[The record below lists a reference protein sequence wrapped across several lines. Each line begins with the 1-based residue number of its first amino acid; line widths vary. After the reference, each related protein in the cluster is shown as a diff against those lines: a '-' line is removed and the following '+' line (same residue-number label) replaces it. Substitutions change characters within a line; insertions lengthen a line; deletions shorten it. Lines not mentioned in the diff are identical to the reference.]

1 MLEHGYLFLN
11 MYCKATASQL
21 FIENNKEQSPIT
33 SPYKN
38 RKKRKTKILTK
49 LQPKQGK
56 EKHYLRKVRDP
67 S

>member
-1 MLEHGYLFLN
+1 

-33 SPYKN
+33 SPYK
-38 RKKRKTKILTK
+38 KRKEEDRIITK

>member
-1 MLEHGYLFLN
+1 MFRKHHLHFFLN

-38 RKKRKTKILTK
+38 RKKKEDRNTYKVTTQAGQRKTL
-49 LQPKQGK
+49 PKEG
-56 EKHYLRKVRDP
+56 
-67 S
+67 

>member
-33 SPYKN
+33 SPYK
-38 RKKRKTKILTK
+38 KRKEEDRNTYKVTTQAGQRKTL
-49 LQPKQGK
+49 PKEG
-56 EKHYLRKVRDP
+56 
-67 S
+67 